1 MLSFDIS
8 IKESV
13 VVKYANSNILIME
26 EIKTTFP
33 FIYIKQIDFCFI
45 FVLTPDDLFVKRG
58 DKNFFLLCL
67 IKIIQQIPFCWSVL
81 VLQDFIF

>member
-13 VVKYANSNILIME
+13 VVKYANGNILSMD

-33 FIYIKQIDFCFI
+33 FIYIKQIDFYFI
-45 FVLTPDDLFVKRG
+45 FELTPDDLFVKLG
-58 DKNFFLLCL
+58 DKNFFGVVFNKNNPTNSFLLGNNFL
-67 IKIIQQIPFCWSVL
+67 KKY
-81 VLQDFIF
+81 